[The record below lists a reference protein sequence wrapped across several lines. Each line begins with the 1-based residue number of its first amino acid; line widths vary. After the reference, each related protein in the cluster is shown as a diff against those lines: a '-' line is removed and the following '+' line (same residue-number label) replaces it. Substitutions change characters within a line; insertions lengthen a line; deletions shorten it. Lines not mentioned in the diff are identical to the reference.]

1 MADNKKFT
9 TILQAIDPK
18 DGQLKTW
25 HGQIIE
31 AKNIV
36 EAKRFCQKNGM
47 GYLRVVGEFIAEIK

>member
-1 MADNKKFT
+1 MANNKKFI

-25 HGQIIE
+25 HGQIIK

-36 EAKRFCQKNGM
+36 DAKRICQKNGL
-47 GYLRVVGEFIAEIK
+47 GYLRVVGEFLEEIK